1 MSCCKFFCKIMRSPK
16 NLMMIFMLLIS
27 ISKPHLFLRMLIST
41 DKARVLWLIID
52 PFVMK
57 EIFNRSI
64 ERLLYEATYSILYV
78 LYSIVFWVW

>member
-1 MSCCKFFCKIMRSPK
+1 
-16 NLMMIFMLLIS
+16 MLLIS